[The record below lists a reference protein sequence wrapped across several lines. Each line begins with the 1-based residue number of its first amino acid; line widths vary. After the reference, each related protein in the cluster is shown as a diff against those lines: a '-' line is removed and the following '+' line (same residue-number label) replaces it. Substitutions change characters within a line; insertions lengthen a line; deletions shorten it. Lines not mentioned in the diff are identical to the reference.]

1 MVEHHFLILFLR
13 RCTTLHCTICH
24 HDIRLITYFSFN
36 SLVSLS
42 IHIQPPSIFCHPQA
56 NCFHR
61 RLLVAADAVS
71 PSLSPGSPPNKYE
84 EGYTENKSEIKQ
96 GSSPLARV
104 LSGIIPDNGII
115 LDNGIGGIGG
125 IDRAWDMKEGDA
137 CHSESIGSS
146 ESKVTNDNIQA
157 VDKEEGKDS
166 DDALLPFSPNKRKG
180 LNLESGIVLCVMMR
194 KSFHV

>member
-1 MVEHHFLILFLR
+1 MH
-13 RCTTLHCTICH
+13 T
-24 HDIRLITYFSFN
+24 
-36 SLVSLS
+36 
-42 IHIQPPSIFCHPQA
+42 QPPSIFCHPQA

-61 RLLVAADAVS
+61 RLLVAADTVS
-71 PSLSPGSPPNKYE
+71 PSLSPGSPPKKYE

-115 LDNGIGGIGG
+115 PDEGNG

-146 ESKVTNDNIQA
+146 ESKVTNDNQQA
-157 VDKEEGKDS
+157 VDKDEGKDS
-166 DDALLPFSPNKRKG
+166 DDALMPFSPNKRKG
-180 LNLESGIVLCVMMR
+180 LNLESGRASC
-194 KSFHV
+194 

>member
-1 MVEHHFLILFLR
+1 MIKICWASYSHPLPSTLYY
-13 RCTTLHCTICH
+13 TTLHCTIYH
-24 HDIRLITYFSFN
+24 HDVRFITYFSFY
-36 SLVSLS
+36 SLILLS

-61 RLLVAADAVS
+61 RLLVAADAAS

-104 LSGIIPDNGII
+104 LSGIIPDNGI
-115 LDNGIGGIGG
+115 GGIHCV
-125 IDRAWDMKEGDA
+125 DRAWDMKEGDA

-157 VDKEEGKDS
+157 VDKDEGKDS
-166 DDALLPFSPNKRKG
+166 DDALMPFSPNKRKG
-180 LNLESGIVLCVMMR
+180 SNLESGSVLCQLMR
-194 KSFHV
+194 EPFPT

>member
-1 MVEHHFLILFLR
+1 M
-13 RCTTLHCTICH
+13 
-24 HDIRLITYFSFN
+24 
-36 SLVSLS
+36 
-42 IHIQPPSIFCHPQA
+42 
-56 NCFHR
+56 
-61 RLLVAADAVS
+61 
-71 PSLSPGSPPNKYE
+71 
-84 EGYTENKSEIKQ
+84 
-96 GSSPLARV
+96 

-194 KSFHV
+194 KSFRV

>member
-1 MVEHHFLILFLR
+1 MIWFDLEWLGLVFSSSSFDAALHN
-13 RCTTLHCTICH
+13 TTLHSAIFH
-24 HDIRLITYFSFN
+24 HEIQFITYFSFC
-36 SLVSLS
+36 SLLPLLK
-42 IHIQPPSIFCHPQA
+42 HIQPPSIFCHPQA

-71 PSLSPGSPPNKYE
+71 PSLSPGSPPNKCE

-104 LSGIIPDNGII
+104 LSGMIPDNGII
-115 LDNGIGGIGG
+115 PDKGIGG

-146 ESKVTNDNIQA
+146 ESKVTNDNPQA

-166 DDALLPFSPNKRKG
+166 DDALMPFSPNKRKG
-180 LNLESGIVLCVMMR
+180 LNSESGSVLC
-194 KSFHV
+194 